1 MVGILHKKIPME
13 ICYMSQKNDTLF
25 STVRFFGSPEN
36 CSLSIVLCLV
46 KRSTRDSVITN
57 DRTQTYQ
64 ICHHKIVTKKT
75 ITRRKQ

>member
-46 KRSTRDSVITN
+46 KRSTHGIVSSQMIVHRLIKYVIT
-57 DRTQTYQ
+57 RL
-64 ICHHKIVTKKT
+64 
-75 ITRRKQ
+75 